1 MAERNVRRED
11 YDWMVQNRDEW
22 KQDRDNWKQRA
33 EGFERASKVDANTVQ
48 RMTDEV
54 YRLNE
59 AAEKLL
65 EECNRIARER
75 DAARAEAEG
84 LRADLLAHPPQRL
97 DIQQYANLKD
107 DYDLQATMIE
117 TLQDALKRT
126 ETRLAKAQ
134 GQHIDDR
141 LKGFLAVIS
150 QLADQAQDLLP

>member
-75 DAARAEAEG
+75 DAARAENEG
-84 LRADLLAHPPQRL
+84 LRADALAYPPQRI
-97 DIQQYANLKD
+97 DFEQYCNLKA

-126 ETRLAKAQ
+126 ENALKAAQ
-134 GQHIDDR
+134 VHDIDPR
-141 LKGFLAVIS
+141 LKGFLATIS
-150 QLADQAQDLLP
+150 QLADQSQDMLP